1 MARQAASGM
10 SWIIDTRTL
19 MAARRDLIGPCHIVL
34 VVGPSGAG
42 KGHTD
47 RRCPRRA
54 RGRCE
59 RCVSPTKR
67 TRLASASEDHATMSE
82 QGVNKACASGA
93 FAFWWD
99 AHGHR
104 YGIPTP
110 IDEDIRLTES
120 LGAQG
125 RRPTCRPTNCKT
137 NTIHSQ
143 RSGDTNASTSAQ
155 NGWGRTLAIRSAR
168 GSCRFAP
175 RSDITAP
182 RRNVRFVPLGDI
194 GELIQSPRQLS

>member
-10 SWIIDTRTL
+10 SWIVDTRTL

-110 IDEDIRLTES
+110 ID
-120 LGAQG
+120 A
-125 RRPTCRPTNCKT
+125 
-137 NTIHSQ
+137 
-143 RSGDTNASTSAQ
+143 NASTSAQ
-155 NGWGRTLAIRSAR
+155 NGWGRTPAIRSAR